1 MNEWIDTLLALFQH
15 ESIEYAL
22 FAAAFISA
30 TLLPGGSEVV
40 LVGAI
45 AGAPDRYLEF
55 VAIAT
60 LGNTL
65 GSMTGYA
72 IGRFIPEKK
81 KEGRALRW
89 LHRYGIWAMLF
100 CWLPLKGDALS
111 VAAGWLRLNPLAT
124 MALIAAGKAAR
135 YLVVGGAALPFAG

>member
-1 MNEWIDTLLALFQH
+1 MTEWTDALLALFQH

-22 FAAAFISA
+22 FAAAFVSA
-30 TLLPGGSEVV
+30 TLMPGGSEVV

-45 AGAPDRYLEF
+45 AGDPSRYLYF

-81 KEGRALRW
+81 KEGRALKW

-100 CWLPLKGDALS
+100 CWLPLVGDALS
-111 VAAGWLRLNPLAT
+111 VAAGWLRLNPFAT
-124 MALIAAGKAAR
+124 MGLIAAGKCAR
-135 YLVVGGAALPFAG
+135 YLVVGGATLPLAS